1 MDVVVLDLHG
11 ISLVADYFIIASATS
26 TVHAQA
32 VADGILM
39 ELKARGYQAVRREGY
54 QHARWILLD
63 YGEVVVHIF
72 QPGERLF
79 YDLEHLW
86 GDAAVVEM

>member
-1 MDVVVLDLHG
+1 MLDLHG
-11 ISLVADYFIIASATS
+11 VSLVADYFIIASATS

-32 VADGILM
+32 VADRILA
-39 ELKARGYQAVRREGY
+39 ELKERGHQALRREGY
-54 QHARWILLD
+54 RHARWILLD
-63 YGEVVVHIF
+63 YGAVVVHVF
-72 QPGERLF
+72 QQEERLF